1 MSNNAQGFLHFTFNT
16 TRPLKT
22 AVGSFEFQLIAGRL
36 DEDSAANMPYEH
48 LHLKKAQFTDD
59 WRYINGLVLS
69 YQPSFIPNFFVGFS
83 RSFQMYHTDFVLQPS
98 IIEQYLPVFTAIF
111 KNSTDNEDVKARD
124 QAISVFTRMV
134 FPKNHAEFYFEYGWN
149 DHSANTRD
157 FFLDPEHS
165 SAYIVGGK
173 KLIPLRKNR
182 WLEISGE
189 LTQMAQS
196 TDYLVRTA
204 GNWYEHSII
213 SQGLTNHGQ
222 ILGAGSGMGNNVQT
236 LTVNWLDGIKKLGV
250 IIQRVQHD
258 PTGLHGDFANVGL
271 RGYAWNELAFGL
283 QSRWEFKKL
292 LASVELQHTW
302 SDNYAWDKG
311 YKRGNLYGLI
321 KLAYAW

>member
-1 MSNNAQGFLHFTFNT
+1 MGRAANNAYQKLLPGQSSIRLNLGAVSLGLFKREPLVGAPGQFSSLVMSNNAQGFLHFTFNT

-134 FPKNHAEFYFEYGWN
+134 FPEEPC
-149 DHSANTRD
+149 R
-157 FFLDPEHS
+157 
-165 SAYIVGGK
+165 
-173 KLIPLRKNR
+173 
-182 WLEISGE
+182 
-189 LTQMAQS
+189 
-196 TDYLVRTA
+196 
-204 GNWYEHSII
+204 
-213 SQGLTNHGQ
+213 
-222 ILGAGSGMGNNVQT
+222 IL
-236 LTVNWLDGIKKLGV
+236 
-250 IIQRVQHD
+250 
-258 PTGLHGDFANVGL
+258 F
-271 RGYAWNELAFGL
+271 
-283 QSRWEFKKL
+283 
-292 LASVELQHTW
+292 
-302 SDNYAWDKG
+302 
-311 YKRGNLYGLI
+311 
-321 KLAYAW
+321 